1 LIMQGFLFYTM
12 LNHSSKI
19 KALVSDSV
27 SMLSQKNYSPVFY
40 QMLVQ

>member
-1 LIMQGFLFYTM
+1 LIMQGFLFGTM
-12 LNHSSKI
+12 SNHSSKT

-27 SMLSQKNYSPVFY
+27 SKLSQKFYSPAFY